1 MITEIDKSIFKSFP
15 EFESERL
22 RFRKLNLHDAKDI
35 LLIRSNDDVMRFMD
49 VSRHNSISDSEKLIQ
64 LVEESYNKE
73 DGINWAIIEKHSNSF
88 VGYFGFFR
96 IIPEHCRAEIGYTLK
111 PEYWGKGYMYE
122 TINCMVRF
130 GFENMKL
137 HSIEANVNP
146 LNERSKKVLE
156 RIGFKKEAYFRE
168 NYLFNGEF
176 LDSIIYS
183 LLEKDLV
190 ADSER
195 KYNL

>member
-15 EFESERL
+15 EIESERL
-22 RFRKLNLHDAKDI
+22 LFHKILLSDAKDI

-49 VSRHNSISDSEKLIQ
+49 VPRHNSISDSEKLIQ

-73 DGINWAIIEKHSNSF
+73 DGINWAITEKHSNSF

-96 IIPEHCRAEIGYTLK
+96 IIPEHCRAEIGYALNPK
-111 PEYWGKGYMYE
+111 YWGKGYMYE

-137 HSIEANVNP
+137 HSIEANVTP
-146 LNERSKKVLE
+146 LTERSKKVLE

-168 NYLFNGEF
+168 NYLFSGEF

-183 LLEKDLV
+183 LLEKDLTI
-190 ADSER
+190 
-195 KYNL
+195 

>member
-1 MITEIDKSIFKSFP
+1 MLTEINKNLFKSFP
-15 EFESERL
+15 EFETERL
-22 RFRKLNLHDAKDI
+22 RFRKIYVSDAKEI
-35 LLIRSNDDVMRFMD
+35 FLIRSNDNVMRFMD
-49 VSRHNSISDSEKLIQ
+49 VPRHHSISDSEKLIETA
-64 LVEESYNKE
+64 EESYKNE
-73 DGINWAIIEKHSNSF
+73 TGMNWAIIEKHSQSF
-88 VGYFGFFR
+88 IGYIGFIR
-96 IIPEHCRAEIGYTLK
+96 IFSEHCRAEIGYVLK

-122 TINCMVRF
+122 TINRMARF

-156 RIGFKKEAYFRE
+156 RVGFKKEAHFRE

-183 LLEKDLV
+183 LLEKDLTS
-190 ADSER
+190 DFS
-195 KYNL
+195 